1 MVKGLSINCSILSTW
16 SCGSCSV
23 TNPALS
29 LPYVPYA
36 EGVSGGV
43 AKEKEEDPYGGST
56 DEESDMETDI
66 GECVHVWVRGG
77 MTVLCK
83 YCYSCCVG
91 D

>member
-1 MVKGLSINCSILSTW
+1 M
-16 SCGSCSV
+16 
-23 TNPALS
+23 
-29 LPYVPYA
+29 
-36 EGVSGGV
+36 